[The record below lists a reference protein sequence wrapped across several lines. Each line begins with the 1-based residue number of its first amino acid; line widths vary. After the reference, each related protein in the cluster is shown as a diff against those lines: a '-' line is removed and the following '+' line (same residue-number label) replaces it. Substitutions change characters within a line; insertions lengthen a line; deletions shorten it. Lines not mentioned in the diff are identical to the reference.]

1 MVLLYRQVL
10 GCRYSNTDTPWR
22 EVFVIELKTPVEI
35 QRMHV
40 TGRFVAEVLS
50 EVGRLAD
57 VGVNLLD
64 LEHHVRGMIE
74 RSRAESCYWDYAPSF
89 GRGPFRNVICLSV
102 NDAVLHGLPHDY
114 TLRDGD
120 VLSADLAVS
129 VDGWVADSARTVVV
143 GTAAEE
149 DLRIIRATEEALE
162 AAIEVAR
169 PGNRLGDISAAIWAV
184 ARDYGYPVNTE
195 FGGHG
200 IGRTMH
206 EGPHVSNKGRAG
218 RGLTLRPGLTL
229 ALEPWFARATD
240 RIVYDADGWTIRS
253 ADGSRTAHSEHTV
266 AITEDAPLVLTRRES
281 EKPATRAGS
290 DGRLSTKD
298 A

>member
-1 MVLLYRQVL
+1 
-10 GCRYSNTDTPWR
+10 
-22 EVFVIELKTPVEI
+22 VIELKTPAEI
-35 QRMHV
+35 QRMQV
-40 TGRFVAEVLS
+40 AGRFVAEVLS

-57 VGVNLLD
+57 VGVNLMD
-64 LEHHVRGMIE
+64 LEHHARGMIE
-74 RSRAESCYWDYAPSF
+74 RRGAESCYWDYAPSF
-89 GRGPFRNVICLSV
+89 GKGPFRNVICLSV

-120 VLSADLAVS
+120 VLTADLAVGI
-129 VDGWVADSARTVVV
+129 DGWVADSARTVIV

-162 AAIEVAR
+162 AAIDVAR

-184 ARDYGYPVNTE
+184 AQDYGYPVNTE

-206 EGPHVSNKGRAG
+206 EEPHVSNKGRPG
-218 RGLTLRPGLTL
+218 RGLKLRPGLTL
-229 ALEPWFARATD
+229 ALEPWLARTTD
-240 RIVYDADGWTIRS
+240 QIVYDPDGWTIRS

-281 EKPATRAGS
+281 EDAGRRGGPV
-290 DGRLSTKD
+290 DRLSTKD
-298 A
+298 V

>member
-1 MVLLYRQVL
+1 M
-10 GCRYSNTDTPWR
+10 
-22 EVFVIELKTPVEI
+22 IELKTPAEI
-35 QRMHV
+35 ERMRV
-40 TGRFVAEVLS
+40 TGSFVAEVLS
-50 EVGRLAD
+50 EVGRLAE

-74 RSRAESCYWDYAPSF
+74 RRGAESCYWDYAPSF
-89 GRGPFRNVICLSV
+89 GKGPFRNVICLSV

-114 TLRDGD
+114 ALRDGD
-120 VLSADLAVS
+120 VLSADFAVGI
-129 VDGWVADSARTVVV
+129 DGWVADSARTIIV
-143 GTAAEE
+143 GTRAEE

-162 AAIEVAR
+162 AAIAVAR

-206 EGPHVSNKGRAG
+206 EDLHVSNKGRPG

-229 ALEPWFARATD
+229 ALEPWFTRTTD
-240 RIVYDADGWTIRS
+240 RIVYDDDGWTIRS
-253 ADGSRTAHSEHTV
+253 ADGSRTAHSEHTI
-266 AITEDAPLVLTRRES
+266 AITEDEPLVLTRREG
-281 EKPATRAGS
+281 EEPPVKAGPAGGS
-290 DGRLSTKD
+290 SAKES
-298 A
+298 